1 MKWFAIFTFSI
12 IALLLILPPVCIS
25 VETYIWTDED
35 GNTVVSSEKP
45 PDHITEYQTIGES
58 DAFQETAQEPS
69 DPTQESDTTSQY
81 DDFPALI
88 LEKIKRTARKRWPD
102 SESAQE
108 AMVHRQVRA
117 CRYVLNA
124 RNLNIPVGA
133 FDRIMEDVEHD
144 WPNDYEQQ
152 AAYIENQYRSYIEI
166 LSYENLDLSN
176 DEINLI
182 KKDAAEKWPF
192 NYVKQ
197 EQSLRRE
204 AEYRVEKSSY

>member
-1 MKWFAIFTFSI
+1 MKWFAIFTFAI
-12 IALLLILPPVCIS
+12 CAVLLILPAPCIS

-45 PDHITEYQTIGES
+45 PDNITDFQTIGPS
-58 DAFQETAQEPS
+58 DAFQETAQQPS
-69 DPTQESDTTSQY
+69 DEAQGSDTTSQY

-88 LEKIKRTARKRWPD
+88 LDKIKRTARKRWPD
-102 SESAQE
+102 SEPAQE
-108 AMVHRQVRA
+108 AMIHRQVRA

-124 RNLNIPVGA
+124 RNLDIPVGT
-133 FDRIMEDVEHD
+133 FDRIMEDVGQK

-152 AAYIENQYRSYIEI
+152 AAYIENQYRSYQEI
-166 LSYENLDLSN
+166 LFYENLNLSN

-182 KKDAAEKWPF
+182 KKNAAEKWPYD
-192 NYVKQ
+192 YVKQ

-204 AEYRVEKSSY
+204 AEYRLEKTSY

>member
-1 MKWFAIFTFSI
+1 MKWLSIFTFSI
-12 IALLLILPPVCIS
+12 IAMLLILPPACIS

-45 PDHITEYQTIGES
+45 PDHIKEFQTIGQN
-58 DAFQETAQEPS
+58 DAFQETAQQPS
-69 DPTQESDTTSQY
+69 DEAQGSDTTSQY

-108 AMVHRQVRA
+108 AMTHRQVRA

-124 RNLNIPVGA
+124 RNLDIPVGA
-133 FDRIMEDVEHD
+133 FDKIMEDVGQK

-152 AAYIENQYRSYIEI
+152 AAYIENQYRSYQEI

-176 DEINLI
+176 DKINLI
-182 KKDAAEKWPF
+182 KKDAAEKYPF
-192 NYVKQ
+192 DFVKQ
-197 EQSLRRE
+197 ERFIRRE
-204 AEYRVEKSSY
+204 AEYRIKKHAS